1 MPLPHAIC
9 ARYQTIRGEGQN
21 RRPEKEDRP
30 ETASTGA
37 VCAETPPADSGI
49 FGPRVDCG
57 SAYGTTGSAV
67 SPGLDWRYL
76 SFSACT
82 ALRCSSMLAWLSKYC
97 AISD

>member
-1 MPLPHAIC
+1 MPLPHAVC

-37 VCAETPPADSGI
+37 VCAESPPADSGI
-49 FGPRVDCG
+49 FGAKVNCE
-57 SAYGTTGSAV
+57 SAYGTAGSPAP
-67 SPGLDWRYL
+67 PGRDSRYL
-76 SFSACT
+76 SFNACT